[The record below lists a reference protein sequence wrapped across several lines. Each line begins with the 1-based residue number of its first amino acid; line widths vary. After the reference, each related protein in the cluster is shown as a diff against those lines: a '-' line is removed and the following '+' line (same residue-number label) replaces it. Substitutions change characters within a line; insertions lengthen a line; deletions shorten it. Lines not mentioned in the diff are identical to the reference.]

1 MRFVSETSARRL
13 ALAGVLSVT
22 LALGVLVGTLIN
34 RGVTVASA
42 GGTAATALAI
52 PSPVQLSTTFTQL
65 AKKLEPSV
73 VQITS
78 TMEQRVAQRGRPR
91 QNDGMDLFR
100 RFFGDQFGDVPQMPF
115 RRQAEGS
122 GFVVDPKGYVLTNN
136 HVVEDATRVQV
147 KLHGDRTEYTAKVIG
162 TDPETDLAVLKIEAG
177 RPLPAA
183 EIGNSDAVQVGDWA
197 VAIGSPFGLEE
208 TVTAG
213 IISAKGRDL
222 GGRDHQ
228 LQRFLQTDAA
238 INPGNSGGPL
248 LNIRGE
254 VIGINT
260 AIATE
265 SGGYQG
271 IGFALPVNLAV
282 KVYNQLTQ
290 TGKVSRGA
298 IGIQFNKEE
307 KPELLKAY
315 GASQGVFVTSV
326 TPGGP
331 ADKAGLKAG
340 DIITAFNGKPLK
352 DGEELVSLVSDSP
365 VGSQATFSVLRDG
378 RSLDLKLD
386 IGDRAQIVAGNSEPG
401 RPGPQGPDTREGV
414 QAARFGISV
423 RDLAPRER
431 SQAGFPGQGGVLITG
446 VRNDSFADE
455 IGLQKG
461 DVLTAI
467 NRQPVAS
474 LEDLKRIEGT
484 LKPGDAVAI
493 RVMRQADQAGN
504 WQPLFAAGTLPPNS

>member
-1 MRFVSETSARRL
+1 MRFVNETRARKL
-13 ALAGVLSVT
+13 ALAGALSLV
-22 LALGVLVGTLIN
+22 LALGISLGMMLPGGL
-34 RGVTVASA
+34 RVASA
-42 GGTAATALAI
+42 GSTAASPLVI

-65 AKKLEPSV
+65 AKRLEPSV

-78 TMEQRVAQRGRPR
+78 TMEQRVAQRGRSR

-100 RFFGDQFGDVPQMPF
+100 RFFGDQFPDLPQAPF

-122 GFVVDPKGYVLTNN
+122 GFVVDPKGYILTNN

-147 KLHGDRTEYTAKVIG
+147 KLHGDRTEYPAKVIG

-177 RPLPAA
+177 KPLPAA

-197 VAIGSPFGLEE
+197 VAIGSPFGLSE

-222 GGRDHQ
+222 GGQDHQ

-271 IGFALPVNLAV
+271 IGFALPINLAV

-298 IGIQFNKEE
+298 IGIQFNKEQ

-315 GASQGVFVTSV
+315 GASQGVFVTGV

-331 ADKAGLKAG
+331 ADKAGLKVG
-340 DIITAFNGKPLK
+340 DIITSFNGKSVK
-352 DGEELVSLVSDSP
+352 DGDELVALVSDAQ
-365 VGSQATFSVLRDG
+365 VGSHASLSVLRDG
-378 RSLDLKLD
+378 KSLDLRLD
-386 IGDRAQIVAGNSEPG
+386 IGDRAQLVANDTQPG
-401 RPGPQGPDTREGV
+401 RPGPQGPGSTRGV
-414 QAARFGISV
+414 PARFGISV
-423 RDLAPRER
+423 RNLTPGER
-431 SQAGFPGQGGVLITG
+431 SQAGFPEKGGILITS
-446 VRNDSFADE
+446 VQNDSFADD
-455 IGLQKG
+455 IGLQEG

-467 NRQPVAS
+467 NRQPISSV
-474 LEDLKRIEGT
+474 EDLKRIEGT
-484 LKPGDAVAI
+484 LKSGEAVAF
-493 RVMRQADQAGN
+493 RVMRQSDQAGN